1 MTSKHDVDIP
11 ELFRFT
17 KVNHHKP
24 YPFISP
30 TRPELTAA
38 GKNVV
43 VTGGA
48 SGIGKAIAVAFSQAG
63 AKSVAIISRRLNRLE
78 AAAAE
83 IMAAGPATRVVYES
97 ADLTDRAAVDGA
109 MKSIT
114 DQVGKI
120 DIFISNAGI
129 LQDSASVV
137 GYDVRELTRGFELNV
152 IGPFNAVQAFVPH
165 AAPGSMLFNVSS
177 SVAHIAPIPGMF
189 AYAATKAAIIKMFD
203 YVAAENPGLHVV
215 HVQPGLVDTEMN
227 VDSPV
232 KGQDEPELPGSF
244 LVWLASPEAK
254 FLKGKFVWA
263 NWDAEELISRAR
275 EIQDSMLLQVH
286 LDGVPM

>member
-1 MTSKHDVDIP
+1 MVLPLHRQTSTIACLLLSQVASATPTSKPQPQTTDTMANKHEIEIP
-11 ELFRFT
+11 EFFHFT
-17 KVNHHKP
+17 KANHHKP

-30 TRPELTAA
+30 ARPELTAA

-43 VTGGA
+43 VTGGGT
-48 SGIGKAIAVAFSQAG
+48 GIGKAIAIAFSQAG
-63 AKSVAIISRRLNRLE
+63 AKSVAIISRRVNRLE

-97 ADLTDRAAVDGA
+97 ADLSERAAVDGA

-129 LQDSASVV
+129 LPDPGLVV

-152 IGPFNAVQAFVPH
+152 IGAFNAVQAFVPH
-165 AAPGSMLFNVSS
+165 AAPGSMLFNISS
-177 SVAHIAPIPGMF
+177 GIAHFAPMPGMF
-189 AYAATKAAIIKMFD
+189 AYAATKAATIKMFD

-215 HVQPGLVDTEMN
+215 HVQPGVVDTEIN
-227 VDSPV
+227 VDSSV
-232 KGQDEPELPGSF
+232 KGQDER
-244 LVWLASPEAK
+244 K
-254 FLKGKFVWA
+254 F
-263 NWDAEELISRAR
+263 I
-275 EIQDSMLLQVH
+275 
-286 LDGVPM
+286 PC